1 MSRFDKYDGKVGG
14 FRARLKVAITSADV
28 GKIQAVSI
36 ESGTGLVV
44 IGGATGDLIAGV
56 IVPVRPMAANEP
68 IDVMTAGEIGDATAT
83 GGTALTAGAKVY
95 AHSTGVV
102 DNSATAS
109 LLIGHTI
116 EANRVVVRLSR
127 GVSSAYVA

>member
-1 MSRFDKYDGKVGG
+1 MSRFDKYEGRVGG
-14 FRARLKVAITSADV
+14 FRAKLNAAILSADV

-36 ESGTGLVV
+36 NGSGNVV
-44 IGGATGDLIAGV
+44 IGGATGDLIVGV
-56 IVPVRPMAANEP
+56 IVPVRPMAALEP

-83 GGTALTAGAKVY
+83 GGAALTAGTKVY

-116 EANRVVVRLSR
+116 EANRVIIRLSR